1 MKLTLLAAACAVC
14 APLVFAQSSP
24 QNGPPAVLMITREMV
39 KEGKGAA
46 HRRAEQEYAN
56 AYRRNKFPY
65 HYLGLSTMAG
75 PNEALFLAA
84 YPSFAA
90 VEEADKLGE
99 KGTLKADVEA
109 AEARDGELRAES
121 RTLTAVFR
129 PDLSYFP
136 ANPLPVSKFRYMMV
150 DNYRVRLGQND
161 GFMAGAKMILDGY
174 KKASINESII
184 CYQVIAGAPSGVYLF
199 LIPMDSLKQ
208 MDNYMANQKALA
220 DAVGEDSL
228 KRATKGEGDVF
239 QNMESSLYA
248 VSPEMSYMSKEDEDA
263 DASYWRPKV
272 TAARAATKEPA
283 AKEPA
288 KQ

>member
-1 MKLTLLAAACAVC
+1 MKLTSLAAACAVC